1 MIERYGP
8 SGPRMNL
15 RQLMDRLME
24 DAFVMPREGQMTT
37 AESTAVDVYE
47 EGDTVIVE
55 AQLPGMK
62 PEDIDISVEGGTLT
76 IRGETKAEEERKGRN
91 YLIREH
97 RRGSFARSLRLPDVV
112 DADAAQASYED
123 GVLRLTFPKSEQA
136 KPRRISVTPGSQQAL
151 SGKGPTGES
160 A

>member
-1 MIERYGP
+1 MIERHGP

-24 DAFVMPREGQMTT
+24 DAFVVPREGQMMTTETT
-37 AESTAVDVYE
+37 AVNVYE
-47 EGDTVIVE
+47 EGDNVVVE

-62 PEDIDISVEGGTLT
+62 PEEIDISVEGGTLT
-76 IRGETKAEEERKGRN
+76 IRGETKAEEERKERN

-112 DADAAQASYED
+112 DADAARASYED
-123 GVLRLTFPKSEQA
+123 GVLRLTFPKSERA
-136 KPRRISVTPGSQQAL
+136 KPRRISVTPGSQQVL
-151 SGKGPTGES
+151 TGKGETGVS